1 GEEGAAVRGEATVVA
16 ETVREIDRQAA
27 GQEDGDARLHAGDR
41 GRDRVGGG
49 DRLRA
54 RGVQGD
60 AKGVDPVVG
69 GRERVVVAGQSDP
82 VVVGKSRQ
90 RVGGGEV
97 DGAAVA
103 ADGAAKLVHGRNG
116 KRPLRSYRDGER
128 ETAHQQR
135 GGGLRHRLLEGA
147 GPVEDVLKG
156 ALA

>member
-1 GEEGAAVRGEATVVA
+1 VAARGGQRVGPGGRIEGGTAGGRRVVVQDADVLVAGEGANGAAGVGEEGAAVRGEATVVA

-90 RVGGGEV
+90 RVGAGEV

-103 ADGAAKLVHGRNG
+103 AD
-116 KRPLRSYRDGER
+116 
-128 ETAHQQR
+128 
-135 GGGLRHRLLEGA
+135 
-147 GPVEDVLKG
+147 
-156 ALA
+156 